1 LVSLDD
7 AFNRD
12 AKEEQKMDTNEMK
25 SKLQHAYESMLE
37 HVEEFLKS
45 ETATLGD
52 ALQQAQT
59 RLHELGDLSRDE
71 IDDISSEFVKNL
83 KDVGEEAHEVREF
96 MGNAL
101 KMDAMYI
108 SSGILNRLK
117 MVADQTSVE
126 LIQLNEELAE
136 RIKEREQEQQQSD
149 SDKEEQQD
157 V

>member
-1 LVSLDD
+1 MNTD
-7 AFNRD
+7 
-12 AKEEQKMDTNEMK
+12 EMK
-25 SKLQHAYESMLE
+25 SKIQHGYENMLS

-45 ETATLGD
+45 EKTTLGE

-71 IDDISSEFVKNL
+71 IDDISNEFVKNL

-108 SSGILNRLK
+108 SSGILDRLK

-136 RIKEREQEQQQSD
+136 RIKEREQEQQQSGE
-149 SDKEEQQD
+149 DKEERQD

>member
-1 LVSLDD
+1 
-7 AFNRD
+7 
-12 AKEEQKMDTNEMK
+12 MK
-25 SKLQHAYESMLE
+25 SKLQHAYESMLS

-45 ETATLGD
+45 EKTTLSD

-59 RLHELGDLSRDE
+59 RLHDLGDLSRDE

-83 KDVGEEAHEVREF
+83 KDVGEEAHEAREF
-96 MGNAL
+96 MGDAL

-108 SSGILNRLK
+108 SAGILDRLK

-136 RIKEREQEQQQSD
+136 RIREREQDQQQSG
-149 SDKEEQQD
+149 SADKEEQQD

>member
-1 LVSLDD
+1 MD
-7 AFNRD
+7 A
-12 AKEEQKMDTNEMK
+12 NEMK
-25 SKLQHAYESMLE
+25 SRLQHAYETMLT
-37 HVEEFLKS
+37 HVEEFLDREK
-45 ETATLGD
+45 TTLSD
-52 ALQQAQT
+52 AVQHAQT
-59 RLHELGDLSRDE
+59 RLHDLGELSRDE

-83 KDVGEEAHEVREF
+83 KDVGEEAHEIREVL
-96 MGNAL
+96 GNAL

-108 SSGILNRLK
+108 SSGIMDRLK

-136 RIKEREQEQQQSD
+136 RIREREQEQQQDS

>member
-1 LVSLDD
+1 MD
-7 AFNRD
+7 A
-12 AKEEQKMDTNEMK
+12 NEMK
-25 SKLQHAYESMLE
+25 SRLQHAYETMLT
-37 HVEEFLKS
+37 HVEEFLDK
-45 ETATLGD
+45 EKTTLSD
-52 ALQQAQT
+52 AVQHAQT
-59 RLHELGDLSRDE
+59 RLHDLGELSRDE

-83 KDVGEEAHEVREF
+83 KDVGEEAHEIRAVL
-96 MGNAL
+96 GNAL

-108 SSGILNRLK
+108 SSGIMDRLK

-136 RIKEREQEQQQSD
+136 RIREREQEQQQDS